1 MQNVQC
7 SHFPPLTASGLRGWS
22 MIAWQD
28 RQRRNVDHGIVY
40 QRARQMEFTYFEIKP
55 VRCQG
60 LTKMVSG
67 VCIS

>member
-40 QRARQMEFTYFEIKP
+40 QRARQMEFTYFE
-55 VRCQG
+55 
-60 LTKMVSG
+60 M
-67 VCIS
+67 